1 MFYYD
6 YTYVLF
12 MLPCIII
19 SLICQVRVKTAFSKY
34 SKIPNTRGMTGA
46 QAAEYVL
53 RQNPITSIRVQMLS
67 AFPTR
72 FTIRRLSP
80 R

>member
-34 SKIPNTRGMTGA
+34 SKI
-46 QAAEYVL
+46 VL
-53 RQNPITSIRVQMLS
+53 YRSRSRSSFL
-67 AFPTR
+67 
-72 FTIRRLSP
+72 
-80 R
+80 